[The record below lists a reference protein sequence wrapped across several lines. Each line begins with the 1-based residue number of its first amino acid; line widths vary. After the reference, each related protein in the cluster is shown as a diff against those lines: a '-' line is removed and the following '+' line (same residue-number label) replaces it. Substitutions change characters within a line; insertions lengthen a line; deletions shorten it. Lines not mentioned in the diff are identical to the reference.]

1 MSTLSHSERLRQKI
15 EIVLPA
21 FIDVCNELVGHP
33 RFAELY
39 PEMLVSMYWMIRASV
54 PQMQATLDRCRELAA
69 TDRVA
74 AAMAPYLEQHIREE
88 MHHDEWMLEDLELL
102 GVPRRDVLQRIPSPN
117 AASLAGTRH
126 YWVMYHH
133 PVAELGGLAV
143 MEGYPASLEAIDL
156 MQELTGFPRQAFRTI
171 EKHAHLDSHHRDE
184 LLALIDALPL
194 EEEHHELLG
203 VSAFFTV
210 KTASA
215 VYREIV
221 DRAAYTGE
229 LAIA

>member
-1 MSTLSHSERLRQKI
+1 VPAPSNSERLRQKI
-15 EIVLPA
+15 ELVLPD
-21 FIDVCNELVGHP
+21 FIDASNELVVHP

-54 PQMQATLDRCRELAA
+54 PQMQAAMQRCHELAA
-69 TDRVA
+69 TDPVA
-74 AAMAPYLEQHIREE
+74 AAMAPYLEQHIKEE

-102 GVPRRDVLQRIPSPN
+102 GVPRRDVLRRIPSPN
-117 AASLAGTRH
+117 AAALAGVRH

-156 MQELTGFPRQAFRTI
+156 MQELTGLPRQAFRTI
-171 EKHAHLDSHHRDE
+171 EKHAHLDPHHRDE
-184 LLALIDALPL
+184 LLAIIDRLPL

-210 KTASA
+210 KAASS

-221 DRAAYTGE
+221 DRAEHVEAME
-229 LAIA
+229 VA